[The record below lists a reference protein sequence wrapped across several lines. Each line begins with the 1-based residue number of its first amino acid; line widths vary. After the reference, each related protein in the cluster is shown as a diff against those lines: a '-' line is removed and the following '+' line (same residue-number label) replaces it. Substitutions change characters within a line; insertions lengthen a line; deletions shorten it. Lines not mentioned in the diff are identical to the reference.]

1 MDGSISFKKEL
12 LEMGTPTEYALTIAM
27 RSLNHEF
34 KDLKSLVENGD
45 IPKSTARRYLKGI
58 AKLNN
63 QLVDRYNFKG
73 DASGYFIY
81 LEDGEI

>member
-1 MDGSISFKKEL
+1 MAMSKKEL
-12 LEMGTPTEYALTIAM
+12 LDMGSPSEYALTVAM
-27 RSLNHEF
+27 QHLNEEF
-34 KDLKSLVENGD
+34 KEVLWYVKSTD

-81 LEDGEI
+81 LEDGL